1 MKRIVIVAALII
13 TCFNMSAQ
21 KLEDAVK
28 DIPTSELLDYKKSLE
43 AQKRSYSSRRITG
56 SNAAERKASGLVNHV
71 GVAAAEAQLE
81 IVNKELAAR
90 RSVERTNTINT
101 IATQAAVSM
110 AHTNQTIGT
119 DIMIKEAEEEMERS
133 MVEMDKR
140 IEGMSNLRGNASR
153 SLSVRNRRNMLNTLE
168 DEKLEIKRY
177 DSDVPLFSK
186 EAADYALKK
195 FQKSNRYLWKRFKQK
210 PLDELKEIGKS
221 AIAQKTIAPVQVI
234 EALDNAD
241 AIVEAEMEIT
251 KDVLAGLMKA
261 IETEDPRYLD
271 ITFQRTKNSLLK
283 MYMKVSCDLSVF
295 GIDCTD
301 MWDALYSIFGPDIE
315 EL

>member
-1 MKRIVIVAALII
+1 MKRIVIIAALII

-56 SNAAERKASGLVNHV
+56 SNAAERKASALVNHA

-90 RSVERTNTINT
+90 RSVERTNTIA
-101 IATQAAVSM
+101 IQAAVSM

-140 IEGMSNLRGNASR
+140 IEGMSNLRGNVSR
-153 SLSVRNRRNMLNTLE
+153 SLSVRSRRNMLNTLE
-168 DEKLEIKRY
+168 DEKPEIKRY
-177 DSDVPLFSK
+177 DSDIPLFSK

-210 PLDELKEIGKS
+210 PVDELKEIGKS
-221 AIAQKTIAPVQVI
+221 AIAQKTFAPVQVI

-251 KDVLAGLMKA
+251 EDVLAGLMKA

-271 ITFQRTKNSLLK
+271 ITFQRTKNSLFK
-283 MYMKVSCDLSVF
+283 MYMKVSGGLSVF